1 MEPETCTK
9 WEFAQTTYSSTA
21 HTFDLSRAE
30 FVARADALM
39 NRWVRPQLDNQQVV
53 SPATLVG

>member
-9 WEFAQTTYSSTA
+9 WEFAQTAYSGTA

-30 FVARADALM
+30 FAARADALM